1 MPICA
6 IFSLKPYVCELQS
19 YTNFELV
26 LAVFD
31 IQIHQLCFKHS
42 ININDMVLVNC
53 ICMPF

>member
-42 ININDMVLVNC
+42 ININDMVLINC